1 MANKRGRPAAKKTI
15 TQTGVT
21 GIFPGQENPSI
32 ILQSPELFHFDIAK
46 YRSALES
53 AEAIDFHNRSELYDI
68 YHSILQMDGHLS
80 GIVEK
85 RLSAVSRERFEFQ
98 RDGKPVD
105 EVNRQIRSPWFR
117 SWVKD
122 AVASKLWGFSLFQFR
137 RDEKGWITY
146 ELIDRKHFD
155 PTIREVLLYETDVN
169 GAPLDAFENCLLVC
183 DNPRGLGK
191 LATCAPYA
199 LYKRGNLG
207 DWAQFCQIFGMPIRE
222 YTYSAGDEDARKRLL
237 ADARKQG
244 ANAVYIHPEG
254 SSMTLHEAAGK
265 SGTVDLYERFLDNCN
280 DEMSIAVLGNT
291 LTTKSDTNGTQALGT
306 VQAKEQLK
314 ITDDDVQFILDL
326 LNYDMTDIFAALGVS
341 TENGEFVRVE
351 QKYQDKQV
359 QINVVSK
366 LREMGLPMSD
376 DYLYETFDVAKP
388 DDYDARKAAI
398 ETERAAAEERA
409 RELALRLND
418 GTRNAGKEPTAEE
431 RRTFLD
437 RFRSFF
443 GLAPQDGANGEPLP
457 FL

>member
-21 GIFPGQENPSI
+21 GIFPGQGNPSI

-155 PTIREVLLYETDVN
+155 PTTREVLLYETDVN

-280 DEMSIAVLGNT
+280 DEISIAVLGNT

-366 LREMGLPMSD
+366 LKEMGLPIAD

-398 ETERAAAEERA
+398 DAERETVAEQRRILAQRLDEGA
-409 RELALRLND
+409 REARQ
-418 GTRNAGKEPTAEE
+418 EPTAEE
-431 RRTFLD
+431 RRSFYD

-443 GLAPQDGANGEPLP
+443 GLAPRDGASGDPLP
-457 FL
+457 F

>member
-21 GIFPGQENPSI
+21 GIFPGQGNPSI

-146 ELIDRKHFD
+146 ELVDRKHFD
-155 PTIREVLLYETDVN
+155 PTTREVLLYETDVN

-351 QKYQDKQV
+351 QKFQDKQV

-398 ETERAAAEERA
+398 DAEREAVADQRRILAQRLDEGTRAARQ
-409 RELALRLND
+409 
-418 GTRNAGKEPTAEE
+418 EPTAEE
-431 RRTFLD
+431 RRSFYD

-443 GLAPQDGANGEPLP
+443 GLAPRDGASGDPLP
-457 FL
+457 F

>member
-21 GIFPGQENPSI
+21 GIYPGQGNPSI

-117 SWVKD
+117 NWVKD

-146 ELIDRKHFD
+146 ELVDRKHFD
-155 PTIREVLLYETDVN
+155 PTTREVLLYETDVN

-366 LREMGLPMSD
+366 LKEMGLPMSD

-398 ETERAAAEERA
+398 DAEREAVAEQRRILAQRLDEGA
-409 RELALRLND
+409 REARQ
-418 GTRNAGKEPTAEE
+418 EPTAEE
-431 RRTFLD
+431 RRSFYD

-443 GLAPQDGANGEPLP
+443 GLAPRDGASGDPLP
-457 FL
+457 F

>member
-21 GIFPGQENPSI
+21 GIYPGQGNPTI

-117 SWVKD
+117 NWVKD

-146 ELIDRKHFD
+146 ELVDRKHFD
-155 PTIREVLLYETDVN
+155 PTTREVLLYETDVN

-306 VQAKEQLK
+306 VQAKEQMK

-366 LREMGLPMSD
+366 LKEMGLPMSD

-398 ETERAAAEERA
+398 DAEREAVAEQRRILAQRLDEGA
-409 RELALRLND
+409 REARQ
-418 GTRNAGKEPTAEE
+418 EPTSEE
-431 RRTFLD
+431 RRSFYD

-443 GLAPQDGANGEPLP
+443 GLAPRDGASGDPLP
-457 FL
+457 F

>member
-21 GIFPGQENPSI
+21 GIYPGQGNPSI

-146 ELIDRKHFD
+146 ELVDRKHFD
-155 PTIREVLLYETDVN
+155 PTTREVLLYETDVN

-398 ETERAAAEERA
+398 DAEREAVAEQRRILAQRLDEGARAARQ
-409 RELALRLND
+409 
-418 GTRNAGKEPTAEE
+418 EPTAEE
-431 RRTFLD
+431 RRSFYD

-443 GLAPQDGANGEPLP
+443 GLAPRDGASGDPLP
-457 FL
+457 F

>member
-21 GIFPGQENPSI
+21 GIFPGQGNPSI

-146 ELIDRKHFD
+146 ELVDRKHFD
-155 PTIREVLLYETDVN
+155 PTTREVLLYETDVN

-366 LREMGLPMSD
+366 LKEMGLPMSD

-398 ETERAAAEERA
+398 DAEREAVADQRRILAQRLDEGTRAARQ
-409 RELALRLND
+409 
-418 GTRNAGKEPTAEE
+418 EPTAEE
-431 RRTFLD
+431 RRSFYD

-443 GLAPQDGANGEPLP
+443 GLAPRDGASGDPLP
-457 FL
+457 F

>member
-21 GIFPGQENPSI
+21 GIFPGQGNPSI

-146 ELIDRKHFD
+146 ELVDRKHFD
-155 PTIREVLLYETDVN
+155 PTTREVLLYETDVN
-169 GAPLDAFENCLLVC
+169 GAPLDAFENCLMVC

-398 ETERAAAEERA
+398 DAEREAVAEQRRIIAQRLDEGA
-409 RELALRLND
+409 REARQ
-418 GTRNAGKEPTAEE
+418 EPTAEE
-431 RRTFLD
+431 RRSFYD

-443 GLAPQDGANGEPLP
+443 GLAPRDGASGDPLP
-457 FL
+457 F

>member
-21 GIFPGQENPSI
+21 GIFPGQGNPSI

-85 RLSAVSRERFEFQ
+85 RLSAVSRERFEFL

-146 ELIDRKHFD
+146 ELVDRKHFD
-155 PTIREVLLYETDVN
+155 PTTREVLLYETDVN
-169 GAPLDAFENCLLVC
+169 GAPLDVFENCLLVC
-183 DNPRGLGK
+183 DDPRGLGK
-191 LATCAPYA
+191 LANCAPYA

-280 DEMSIAVLGNT
+280 DEMSISVLGNT
-291 LTTKSDTNGTQALGT
+291 LTTKSENNGTQALGT

-341 TENGEFVRVE
+341 TENGEVVRVE

-398 ETERAAAEERA
+398 DAEREAAAEQRRILAQRLNEGA
-409 RELALRLND
+409 RE
-418 GTRNAGKEPTAEE
+418 TRQEPTSEE
-431 RRTFLD
+431 RRTFYD

-443 GLAPQDGANGEPLP
+443 GLAPRDGASGDPLP
-457 FL
+457 F

>member
-1 MANKRGRPAAKKTI
+1 MAKKTKQI
-15 TQTGVT
+15 TQAGATE
-21 GIFPGQENPSI
+21 ILPGQQNPTI
-32 ILQSPELFHFDIAK
+32 ILQSPELFHFDIGK
-46 YRSALES
+46 YMAALET
-53 AEAIDFHNRSELYDI
+53 AEAIDFHNRTQLYDI
-68 YHSILQMDGHLS
+68 FHSIITTDGHLS
-80 GIVEK
+80 GIVDK

-117 SWVKD
+117 AWVKD

-146 ELIDRKHFD
+146 DLIDRKHFD
-155 PTIREVLLYETDVN
+155 PVTNQILMYEMDVT
-169 GAPLDAFENCLLVC
+169 GVPLEAFDNCLLVC
-183 DNPRGLGK
+183 DDPRGVGK

-199 LYKRGNLG
+199 LYKRGNMG

-306 VQAKEQLK
+306 VQAKEQIK
-314 ITDDDVQFILDL
+314 ITEDDIQFVLDL

-341 TENGEFVRVE
+341 TENGEFVWIE
-351 QKYQDKQV
+351 PKYQDKQV

-366 LREMGLPMSD
+366 LKEMGLPMSD
-376 DYLYETFDVAKP
+376 DYLYETFDVEKP

-398 ETERAAAEERA
+398 EAEQAAAQERA
-409 RELALRLND
+409 RELARRLD
-418 GTRNAGKEPTAEE
+418 EGGRGAAAEPTAEE

-443 GLAPQDGANGEPLP
+443 GLAPQDGANGDPLP

>member
-21 GIFPGQENPSI
+21 GIFPGQGNPSI

-53 AEAIDFHNRSELYDI
+53 AEAIDFYNRSELYDI

-85 RLSAVSRERFEFQ
+85 RLSAVSRERFEFL

-146 ELIDRKHFD
+146 ELVDRKHFD
-155 PTIREVLLYETDVN
+155 PTTREVLLYETDVN
-169 GAPLDAFENCLLVC
+169 GAPLDVFENCLLVC
-183 DNPRGLGK
+183 DDPRGLGK
-191 LATCAPYA
+191 LANCAPYA

-280 DEMSIAVLGNT
+280 DEMSISVLGNT
-291 LTTKSDTNGTQALGT
+291 LTTKSENNGTQALGT

-341 TENGEFVRVE
+341 TENGEVVRVE

-398 ETERAAAEERA
+398 DAEREAAAEQRRILAQRLNEGA
-409 RELALRLND
+409 RE
-418 GTRNAGKEPTAEE
+418 TRQEPTSEE
-431 RRTFLD
+431 RRTFYD

-443 GLAPQDGANGEPLP
+443 GLAPRDGASGDPLP
-457 FL
+457 F

>member
-15 TQTGVT
+15 TQTSVT
-21 GIFPGQENPSI
+21 GIFPGQGNPSI

-85 RLSAVSRERFEFQ
+85 RLSAVSRERFEFL

-146 ELIDRKHFD
+146 ELVDRKHFD
-155 PTIREVLLYETDVN
+155 PTTREVLLYETDVN
-169 GAPLDAFENCLLVC
+169 GAPLDVFENCLLVC
-183 DNPRGLGK
+183 DDPRGLGK
-191 LATCAPYA
+191 LANCAPYA

-280 DEMSIAVLGNT
+280 DEMSISVLGNT
-291 LTTKSDTNGTQALGT
+291 LTTKSENNGTQALGT

-398 ETERAAAEERA
+398 DAEREAAAEQRRILAQRLNEGA
-409 RELALRLND
+409 RE
-418 GTRNAGKEPTAEE
+418 TRQEPTSEE
-431 RRTFLD
+431 RRTFYD

-443 GLAPQDGANGEPLP
+443 GLAPRDGASGDPLP
-457 FL
+457 F

>member
-21 GIFPGQENPSI
+21 GIFPGQGNPSI

-341 TENGEFVRVE
+341 TENGEFVHVE

-398 ETERAAAEERA
+398 DAEREAVAEQRRIIAQRLDEGA
-409 RELALRLND
+409 REARQ
-418 GTRNAGKEPTAEE
+418 EPTAEE
-431 RRTFLD
+431 RRSFYD

-443 GLAPQDGANGEPLP
+443 GLAPRDGASGDPLP
-457 FL
+457 Y